1 MRTMESRLAAAAA
14 LRVMTDQFTIHNAP
28 KELLAV
34 IYRVMDAMDADT
46 WGDVLYLMAESYVNG
61 QENL

>member
-1 MRTMESRLAAAAA
+1 MRTMEQRLAAAAA
-14 LRVMTDQFTIHNAP
+14 LRVMTDKLTIHSAP
-28 KELLAV
+28 KELLDI